1 MRRINSTRMSFGSD
15 AAMAGPVVVRLR
27 KSYLLGRWAQ
37 APISHPAR
45 EADT

>member
-1 MRRINSTRMSFGSD
+1 MRRANSTSHSFGPG
-15 AAMAGPVVVRLR
+15 AHMAFQAVVRLR
-27 KSYLLGRWAQ
+27 RSYLLGRWAQ